1 MDNFLDFYMDI
12 IVEGF
17 HKLKHTFKLLL
28 KLLLKLL
35 KDGENS
41 IAKRCMRY
49 LPNTKTKS
57 LVVLL
62 VFSSSFISLSR
73 SYVIST

>member
-17 HKLKHTFKLLL
+17 HKLKHTF
-28 KLLLKLL
+28 KLL

>member
-17 HKLKHTFKLLL
+17 HKLKHTF

-62 VFSSSFISLSR
+62 VFSSSFIGLSR